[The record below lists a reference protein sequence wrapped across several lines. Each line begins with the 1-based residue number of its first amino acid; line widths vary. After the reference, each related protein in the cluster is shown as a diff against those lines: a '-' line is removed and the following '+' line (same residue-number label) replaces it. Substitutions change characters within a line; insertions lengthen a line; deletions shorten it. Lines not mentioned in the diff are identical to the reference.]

1 MNAKNGIGRK
11 EIDHEET
18 TGNKHNSLFFHLLKP
33 LRSFAT
39 RYR

>member
-1 MNAKNGIGRK
+1 MLKSEIERK

-18 TGNKHNSLFFHLLKP
+18 TGNKHNSLFFYFLKP